1 MDHLRRLSD
10 FWNWLP
16 AYRAVA
22 ETEHVRTAAE
32 KLRVSPSALSRSI
45 GLLEESVGTQLFD
58 REGRGIRLNP
68 AGRAFLDSLRAA
80 MRLVDEGLKSVESS
94 EFMGTVH
101 IAVPDDMTLPLWKGL
116 AKLGKDHSM
125 LKICLRS
132 VPSDSINSLLSQ
144 GQLDLAFSEK
154 VIPSDEVE
162 IASFIETTNGI
173 YCSKDHPLAEIE
185 DPTRAQILD
194 YGFVAGVDESDIP
207 TDRWPVDIRR
217 KVSVDVNRLQG
228 ALEASL
234 FGNLL
239 AVLPD
244 HVARSYCDRGLL
256 HKVNEDIVPPCTF
269 YSLRRRQL
277 VKNDTNAQILQVLQD
292 NLAFVPTSP
301 SL

>member
-68 AGRAFLDSLRAA
+68 AGRAFLDALRAA
-80 MRLVDEGLKSVESS
+80 MRLVDEGLKAVESS

-101 IAVPDDMTLPLWKGL
+101 IAVPDDMTLPLWEGL
-116 AKLGKDHSM
+116 AKLGKDHPQ

-132 VPSDSINSLLSQ
+132 VPSESINGMLAQ
-144 GQLDLAFSEK
+144 GQLDLAFSES
-154 VIPSDEVE
+154 VIPGDEVE

-173 YCSKDHPLAEIE
+173 YCSKDHPLASIKV
-185 DPTRAQILD
+185 PTKSDILEHA
-194 YGFVAGVDESDIP
+194 FVAGVTNDNNP

-217 KVSVDVNRLQG
+217 KVAVDVNRLQA
-228 ALEASL
+228 ALEAAL

-244 HVARSYCDRGLL
+244 HVAQSYSERGLL
-256 HKVNEDIVPPCTF
+256 CKIEEDFVPPCTF

-277 VKNDTNAQILQVLQD
+277 VENDTNAQVLQVLKD
-292 NLAFVPTSP
+292 HLPKMDLEPTP
-301 SL
+301 

>member
-32 KLRVSPSALSRSI
+32 KLRISPSALSRSI

-68 AGRAFLDSLRAA
+68 AGRTFLDSLRAA

-94 EFMGTVH
+94 EFIGSVH
-101 IAVPDDMTLPLWKGL
+101 IAVPDELTLPLWAGL
-116 AKLGKDHSM
+116 AKLGKDHPQ

-132 VPSDSINSLLSQ
+132 VPADSINTMLAQ

-154 VIPSDEVE
+154 VVAGEEVE
-162 IASFIETTNGI
+162 IATFIETTNGI
-173 YCSKDHPLAEIE
+173 YCAKDHPLAIVENPSRE
-185 DPTRAQILD
+185 ELLAHA
-194 YGFVAGVDESDIP
+194 FVAGISDLDTP

-217 KVSVDVNRLQG
+217 KVSLDVNRQQG
-228 ALEASL
+228 VLEAAL

-244 HVARSYCDRGLL
+244 HVAKSYLDRGLL
-256 HKVNEDIVPPCTF
+256 IKIDEDIIPPSTF
-269 YSLRRRQL
+269 YSIRRRQL
-277 VKNDTNAQILQVLQD
+277 VDNDTNAQVLEILSE
-292 NLAFVPTSP
+292 NLSET
-301 SL
+301 